1 MAELIDI
8 YDENWHPTGEV
19 LEKNEAEK
27 QHKWHCTA
35 HIWIVNPKGELLLQR
50 RSPYKKTLPNMWD
63 ISAAGHVRTGETVIE
78 GGIREMYEELGVKIT
93 ADQLILINK
102 NKSYTNQHLQ
112 TEFLVK
118 LDIPIKDFVFND
130 KEVVEV
136 KYIPYQELAEMT
148 EDDMR
153 AKNIIPHKGFKQ
165 LFEYLKSLYK

>member
-8 YDENWHPTGEV
+8 YDENWHLTGEV

-27 QHKWHCTA
+27 QHKWHCAA
-35 HIWIVNPKGELLLQR
+35 HIWIVNSKGELLLQR
-50 RSPYKKTLPNMWD
+50 RSPHKKTFPNMWD

-78 GGIREMYEELGVKIT
+78 GGIREAYEELGVNIK
-93 ADQLILINK
+93 ADQLVLINK
-102 NKSYTNQHLQ
+102 SKSYSNQHLQ

-136 KYIPYQELAEMT
+136 KYIPWQELAKMT
-148 EDDMR
+148 EDEMR
-153 AKNIIPHKGFKQ
+153 AKNIIPHRGFKP
-165 LFEYLKSLYK
+165 LFEYLNNLYK